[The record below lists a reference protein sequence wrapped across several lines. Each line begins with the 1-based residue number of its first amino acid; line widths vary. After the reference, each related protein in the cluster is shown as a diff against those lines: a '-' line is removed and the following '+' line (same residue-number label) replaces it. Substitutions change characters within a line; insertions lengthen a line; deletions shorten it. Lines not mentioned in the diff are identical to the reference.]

1 MIGIMARPLLS
12 PERTA
17 LDALLAA
24 DFPGVTELRVQ
35 ARTAVADGDGLII
48 ELDVD
53 PSAPTA
59 AVSSGTPVDAF
70 VDGAGHH
77 GGLILYVEGGRLAAL
92 EYWWVTDEK
101 PAEFPPAEAIGRPR
115 V

>member
-1 MIGIMARPLLS
+1 VPRPLS
-12 PERTA
+12 ARERAA

-24 DFPGVTELRVQ
+24 DFSGSTELRVQ
-35 ARTAVADGDGLII
+35 ARTVSAITDGLII
-48 ELDVD
+48 ELRVD
-53 PSAPTA
+53 TSMPMAT
-59 AVSSGTPVDAF
+59 VSSRTPVEAV
-70 VDGAGHH
+70 VDGAGHD
-77 GGLILYVEGGRLAAL
+77 GGLILFVEGGRLAAL